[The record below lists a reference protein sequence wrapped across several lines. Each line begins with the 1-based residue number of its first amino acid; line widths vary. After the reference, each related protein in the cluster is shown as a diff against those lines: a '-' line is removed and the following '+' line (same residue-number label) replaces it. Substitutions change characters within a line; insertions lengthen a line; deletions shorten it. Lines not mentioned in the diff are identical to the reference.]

1 MEFETK
7 LNNEM
12 YKVTALLSF
21 LITQP
26 QMGTTLTGI
35 QKDQLQTLNLIR
47 VKCVKIWADAMV
59 DEIKSKCIPKTVEQI
74 NKLFK
79 EHITVKIKEWS
90 IHIRKKIPNKN
101 LVIEERDYI
110 TYRGKAK
117 QCLKLFNM
125 MTKKLED
132 E

>member
-79 EHITVKIKEWS
+79 EHITVKIKE
-90 IHIRKKIPNKN
+90 
-101 LVIEERDYI
+101 
-110 TYRGKAK
+110 
-117 QCLKLFNM
+117 
-125 MTKKLED
+125 
-132 E
+132 